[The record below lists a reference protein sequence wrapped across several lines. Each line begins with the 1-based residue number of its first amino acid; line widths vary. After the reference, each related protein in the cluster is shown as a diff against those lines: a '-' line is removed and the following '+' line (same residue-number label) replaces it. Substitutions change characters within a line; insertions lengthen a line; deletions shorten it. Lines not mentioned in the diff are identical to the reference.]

1 MVDYHKTRLKL
12 LKDVGSLDTTQ
23 ETFWLKTDP
32 ASAALIG
39 GNAVGAS
46 EDVVPPNIILGE

>member
-12 LKDVGSLDTTQ
+12 LKDVGSLDITQ

-32 ASAALIG
+32 ASAALLG
-39 GNAVGAS
+39 GNAPGAS